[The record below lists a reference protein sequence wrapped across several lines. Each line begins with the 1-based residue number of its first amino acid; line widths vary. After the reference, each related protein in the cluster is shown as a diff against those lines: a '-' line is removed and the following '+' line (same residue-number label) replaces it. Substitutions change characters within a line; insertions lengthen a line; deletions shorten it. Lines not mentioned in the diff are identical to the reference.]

1 MAKDNPTES
10 AEPQASRDARRTA
23 AAVLE
28 VLAGVRSPNEAAE
41 ALGVSPP
48 RYYTLEA
55 RALEGLVTAC
65 EPRPRGPSPSP
76 QKQIDDLEKQVAQL
90 QRDLARMQA
99 LARTAQRTIGL
110 AAVNRSKPKAS
121 DNGNGDGKTK
131 RRRRKPAVR
140 ALKAARRLG
149 DTTGPLETSVAE
161 ADGRDGS

>member
-1 MAKDNPTES
+1 MTKDNPVES
-10 AEPQASRDARRTA
+10 TEPQSSRDARRTA

-48 RYYTLEA
+48 RYYMLEA
-55 RALEGLVTAC
+55 RALEGLVAAC

-76 QKQIDDLEKQVAQL
+76 QKRIDELEQQVGHL
-90 QRDLARMQA
+90 QRDLSRMQA

-110 AAVNRSKPKAS
+110 TAVNRTPPKAA
-121 DNGNGDGKTK
+121 DNGDGRKK
-131 RRRRKPAVR
+131 RRPRKPTVR

-149 DTTGPLETSVAE
+149 DTTGPLETPVAE
-161 ADGRDGS
+161 TDGQADS